1 MEGSNCKVQREQ
13 GGDVLTVAS
22 GGSIDIRTG
31 GKVLANGTQAATIA
45 ALTVS
50 VGTGDDTIADVGGAF
65 NQTTLN
71 NNFRDLADKYNL
83 LLAACKGAG
92 IVAAS

>member
-1 MEGSNCKVQREQ
+1 MAGENTKIVREQ
-13 GGDVLTVAS
+13 GGDTLTVNS

-31 GKVLANGTQAATIA
+31 GKVLANGAQAATIA
-45 ALTVS
+45 ALTVT
-50 VGTGDDTIADVGGAF
+50 VGTGDDTIADVGGSF
-65 NQTTLN
+65 SQTTLN

-92 IVAAS
+92 IVA